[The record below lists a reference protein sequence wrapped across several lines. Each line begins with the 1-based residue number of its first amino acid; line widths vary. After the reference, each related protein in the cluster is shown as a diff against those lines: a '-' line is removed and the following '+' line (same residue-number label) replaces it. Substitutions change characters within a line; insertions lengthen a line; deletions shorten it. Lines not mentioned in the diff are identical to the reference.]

1 LNFYDYF
8 CSQITT
14 DNEDTI
20 DTLLGNHSSKPR
32 NRNIA
37 NVFYKAGFIEAWGR
51 GINKIRHGMEAAK
64 LSTPMFESTMGGV
77 AVTIYRKVH
86 NVGTVN
92 DGVNDGVNDDV
103 KLSVT
108 EYRILNLIVKSPVI
122 TYLEIMNHLNLSEA
136 TVTRG
141 IRKLRTRLYITRKG
155 SDKTGI
161 WIVTNRGKQE
171 WMAYET
177 K

>member
-1 LNFYDYF
+1 
-8 CSQITT
+8 
-14 DNEDTI
+14 
-20 DTLLGNHSSKPR
+20 
-32 NRNIA
+32 
-37 NVFYKAGFIEAWGR
+37 
-51 GINKIRHGMEAAK
+51 
-64 LSTPMFESTMGGV
+64 MGGV